1 MYRLNALRI
10 GGVVVCFAFVLTAA
24 ASVGFAQTDPHAG
37 TWVLNLEKSKYA
49 PGTAPKSQT
58 TVFTADG
65 KGIKV
70 VTNAVT
76 ASGPSTTEYTATFD
90 GKDHPVKGNADW
102 DTTALKR
109 VDARTIEF
117 TRKKGGKV
125 VQTATVGGRRR
136 RQDAHRDR
144 DRRERAGPEGQHRR
158 VVHQAVNG
166 CGRADPASLRSA
178 TAGKPSARL
187 RRLCKVIG
195 AIRR

>member
-1 MYRLNALRI
+1 MNRLNVLRI
-10 GGVVVCFAFVLTAA
+10 GGVAICVTLLLTTGAR
-24 ASVGFAQTDPHAG
+24 VGFAQTDPHAG

-58 TVFTADG
+58 SVFAADA

-76 ASGPSTTEYTATFD
+76 ASGPSKTEYTATFD

-102 DTTALKR
+102 DTTAIKR

-125 VQTATVGGRRR
+125 VQTARSVVAADGKTRTVTVTGVNA
-136 RQDAHRDR
+136 Q
-144 DRRERAGPEGQHRR
+144 GQK
-158 VVHQAVNG
+158 VNTV
-166 CGRADPASLRSA
+166 ALY
-178 TAGKPSARL
+178 TKQ
-187 RRLCKVIG
+187 
-195 AIRR
+195 

>member
-1 MYRLNALRI
+1 MNRLNVLRI
-10 GGVVVCFAFVLTAA
+10 GGVVICFAFLLTAA
-24 ASVGFAQTDPHAG
+24 ASVGFAQTDPHSG

-65 KGIKV
+65 QGIKV

-76 ASGPSTTEYTATFD
+76 ASGPSKTEYTATFD

-125 VQTATVGGRRR
+125 VQTATSVVAADGKTRTVTVTGVNA
-136 RQDAHRDR
+136 Q
-144 DRRERAGPEGQHRR
+144 GQK
-158 VVHQAVNG
+158 VNTV
-166 CGRADPASLRSA
+166 ALYI
-178 TAGKPSARL
+178 KQ
-187 RRLCKVIG
+187 
-195 AIRR
+195 